1 MFSITQMFIM
11 ASKELDVYISV
22 SQTVPRAFVSI
33 PGARRV
39 EHSTGEKKHRPHLI
53 GNRSCRERTMCQ
65 TEGQFL
71 CWVEKPRRHWKLHEK
86 QAGETAEQK
95 QKHTVPVKTNGHLE

>member
-1 MFSITQMFIM
+1 MFGITHMFIM

-39 EHSTGEKKHRPHLI
+39 EHSTGENKHRQHLI
-53 GNRSCRERTMCQ
+53 GNRSCRESTVCQ
-65 TEGQFL
+65 AQFL
-71 CWVEKPRRHWKLHEK
+71 CLVETQE
-86 QAGETAEQK
+86 A
-95 QKHTVPVKTNGHLE
+95 LEAA